1 MISHTTVIVVIANGI
16 TAVLSTALLMLVL
29 WQAPRRRSNQF
40 FAVMMATLAIYSTLN
55 GFARFIDV
63 LELKPE
69 PVFYAATTFYG
80 VFIPSVFFFAA
91 EFAQN
96 RSRPVRI
103 IRAFGV
109 VMFLVQLIALWTGHI
124 TTNIRPVESHDGGY
138 VWDYTPFGVLT
149 NLTMILYLLSS
160 IVVLYRMP
168 EERGRGLW
176 RAPALI
182 VASPISAAVIWP
194 LVPIP
199 LSALFLAG
207 AAAVLGQQVLT
218 HELFDPLS
226 QLHAK
231 LAQRNAELQEA
242 NRLKSLFLTNVS
254 HELRTPLN
262 SIIGYT
268 ELVMSDTYGPI
279 NETQLNRL
287 EKVVRNGQNLLNLI
301 NDVLDLNRIE
311 AGSIALNWTIVPAS
325 SLIDS
330 ALAAIEPLATNK
342 NLDIVRDFNDAPPLY
357 VDEMRARQIVT
368 NILPNAVK
376 FTHEG
381 SVTVRAT
388 GDGDRVRIEIAD
400 TGIGIAEDQFEA
412 VFAEFKQADSSST
425 RQYEGTGL
433 GMAIT
438 KRLVDLHGGD
448 IRFQSAIGQGT
459 TFTVWL
465 PAASLSQASGEDD
478 AGSTAR
484 GSLRVLVIDDNADT
498 REMLSD
504 TLTRARYRVYTASSG
519 ADGLA
524 LARAIHPHLITLDVL
539 MPGMDGWETLRR
551 FKSMPDLQRI
561 PVIIVSIVDNDPLA
575 LMLGAEDALP
585 KPIVVERLLATLETA
600 LNETGSAGPILV
612 VDDAPDDRTL
622 IADALKRNNYAVEVV
637 EGGADALRWLDQHM
651 PRLILLDWMMP
662 DVSGFDVLAAIR
674 RSGRLARLPVIVMTG
689 KDLSPEEQAFLRDR
703 CADLVRKGYGGME
716 TFLQA
721 VHSAVIRPE
730 PADDCAPEGTTPV
743 ATLTRQREAGE
754 AKDRL

>member
-1 MISHTTVIVVIANGI
+1 MISYTTIVVVTANGV
-16 TAVLSTALLMLVL
+16 TAVLSVALLMLVL
-29 WQAPRRRSNQF
+29 WQAPRRRSNQL
-40 FAVMMATLAIYSTLN
+40 FAFMMAALALYSTLN
-55 GFARFIDV
+55 GFARFIDI
-63 LELKPE
+63 LALKPE
-69 PVFYAATTFYG
+69 PVFYAATTSYG
-80 VFIPSVFFFAA
+80 IFIPSVFFFAS

-96 RSRPVRI
+96 RSRPVKI
-103 IRAFGV
+103 IRAIGV
-109 VMFLVQLIALWTGHI
+109 VLFLAQLGALWTGHI

-138 VWDYTPFGVLT
+138 LWDYTPFGAFANV
-149 NLTMILYLLSS
+149 TMIVYLLSS

-182 VASPISAAVIWP
+182 AASPISAAVIWP
-194 LVPIP
+194 IVPIP

-242 NRLKSLFLTNVS
+242 NRLKSQFLTNVS

-279 NETQLNRL
+279 NATQHNRL
-287 EKVVRNGQNLLNLI
+287 GKVVRNGQNLLNLI

-311 AGSIALNWTIVPAS
+311 AGRIALNWTIVPTPG
-325 SLIDS
+325 LIES
-330 ALAAIEPLATNK
+330 ALAAIEPLATHK
-342 NLDIVRDFNDAPPLY
+342 SLDIERDFAGAPPLY

-368 NILPNAVK
+368 NILGNAVK

-381 SVTVRAT
+381 SITVCAA
-388 GDGDRVRIEIAD
+388 GEGDRVRIEIGD
-400 TGIGIAEDQFEA
+400 TGIGIAADQFEA

-448 IRFQSAIGQGT
+448 IQFQSVVGQGT

-465 PAASLSQASGEDD
+465 PAASLSWASGDGER
-478 AGSTAR
+478 AVAR
-484 GSLRVLVIDDNADT
+484 GSVRVLVIDDSAET
-498 REMLSD
+498 REMLAD
-504 TLTRARYRVYTASSG
+504 TLTRASYHVYTASSG
-519 ADGLA
+519 ESGLA
-524 LARAIHPHLITLDVL
+524 LAQAIHPHLITLDVL
-539 MPGMDGWETLRR
+539 MPGMDGWDTLRR
-551 FKSMPDLQRI
+551 LKSRPDLQRI
-561 PVIIVSIVDNDPLA
+561 PVIIVSIVDNHPLA

-600 LNETGSAGPILV
+600 LAGTGGAAPILV
-612 VDDAPDDRTL
+612 VDDAPDDLTL
-622 IADALKRNNYAVEVV
+622 IADALQRKHYAVAVA
-637 EGGADALRWLDQHM
+637 GSGAAALDWLDQHT
-651 PRLILLDWMMP
+651 PRLILLDWVMP

-674 RSGRLARLPVIVMTG
+674 CSQRLAALPVIVMTG
-689 KDLSPEEQAFLRDR
+689 KDLSPEEQEFLHDR

-716 TFLQA
+716 TFLHA

-730 PADDCAPEGTTPV
+730 ARDDCAPEP
-743 ATLTRQREAGE
+743 EAQ
-754 AKDRL
+754 